1 MFCAASNAIEQCK
14 VEGVVSVYQAVKTVR
29 NNRPEAV
36 NTLVCEHGI
45 YCIYTDLKSHFMQ

>member
-14 VEGVVSVYQAVKTVR
+14 VEGVVSVYQAVKAVR

-36 NTLVCEHGI
+36 NTQVYELINC
-45 YCIYTDLKSHFMQ
+45 LL